1 MAALQKQLQEAV
13 AESVEMQTELEETKN
28 RLASIEAADPTQSPE
43 LETVIANAKMAEQQ
57 GQARVA
63 ELTRALRNSES
74 LRKEMEALLTQE
86 EPQPVLD
93 IAADPRF
100 IEIQKEML
108 LLQQDLLA
116 ARGMT
121 DPAPEGM
128 TAELAASK
136 ADNERLNEEFKGAM
150 DDFGRIKEKVALLE
164 EENRRLQEEGGELAR
179 AKAKEDSAALQSRIG
194 ALSSENSSLRVD
206 LGERENRIASLR
218 DELARAQV
226 SIPGV
231 SPDNAALR
239 AQVIRLE
246 GIAQSSKDAE
256 SRARMDLQR
265 SQGDLQTANQRIASL
280 ETNLRQAQS
289 MARNVP
295 SRIPSL
301 TAPLPPVTPPTTAA
315 PPSLSNTQIAELT
328 RLRDQNQRLQDQ
340 LQSMTTMP
348 GRDQID
354 RKLNALNQQNL
365 TAQIQLDQER
375 AKVEDLRKQL
385 SEARDI
391 KQAVVERGQSANIKV
406 GMLNQELSN
415 ARDRISSLENALVAA
430 REAIRILQKGDGG
443 SSVKV
448 SVPSTSFRNTPQVP
462 TFPRSTPSR
471 SPFSPRSRPL
481 GESCPPNPRSLPS
494 CRAYPRG
501 RRAFS

>member
-136 ADNERLNEEFKGAM
+136 ADNDRLNEEFKGAM

-164 EENRRLQEEGGELAR
+164 EENRRLQEEGG
-179 AKAKEDSAALQSRIG
+179 
-194 ALSSENSSLRVD
+194 
-206 LGERENRIASLR
+206 
-218 DELARAQV
+218 
-226 SIPGV
+226 
-231 SPDNAALR
+231 
-239 AQVIRLE
+239 
-246 GIAQSSKDAE
+246 
-256 SRARMDLQR
+256 
-265 SQGDLQTANQRIASL
+265 
-280 ETNLRQAQS
+280 
-289 MARNVP
+289 
-295 SRIPSL
+295 
-301 TAPLPPVTPPTTAA
+301 
-315 PPSLSNTQIAELT
+315 
-328 RLRDQNQRLQDQ
+328 
-340 LQSMTTMP
+340 
-348 GRDQID
+348 
-354 RKLNALNQQNL
+354 
-365 TAQIQLDQER
+365 
-375 AKVEDLRKQL
+375 
-385 SEARDI
+385 
-391 KQAVVERGQSANIKV
+391 
-406 GMLNQELSN
+406 
-415 ARDRISSLENALVAA
+415 
-430 REAIRILQKGDGG
+430 
-443 SSVKV
+443 
-448 SVPSTSFRNTPQVP
+448 
-462 TFPRSTPSR
+462 
-471 SPFSPRSRPL
+471 
-481 GESCPPNPRSLPS
+481 
-494 CRAYPRG
+494 
-501 RRAFS
+501 